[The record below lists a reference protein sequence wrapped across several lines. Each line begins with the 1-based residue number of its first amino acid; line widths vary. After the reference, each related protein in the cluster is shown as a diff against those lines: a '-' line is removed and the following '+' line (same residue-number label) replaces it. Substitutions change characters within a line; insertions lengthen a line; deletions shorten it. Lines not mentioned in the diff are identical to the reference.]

1 MRHFLALLLLFINI
15 FCGYIN
21 PVYSNAITAHN
32 ALVIQSSTE
41 KSHHKTEIY
50 NYVNNEHA
58 LLRKNNDSEIYTS
71 AIRETGGSG
80 ENNLI
85 NNIFHHVELYISF
98 AFKSTDV
105 YNNISSHLEHEI
117 CTRAP

>member
-1 MRHFLALLLLFINI
+1 MKHFLALLLLFINL
-15 FCGYIN
+15 FCGHIN
-21 PVYSNAITAHN
+21 PVYSNAINAHN

-80 ENNLI
+80 ENGLI
-85 NNIFHHVELYISF
+85 NCSLKYAKLYIVF
-98 AFKSTDV
+98 NYEIADV